1 MRHKKD
7 IKKLSRNK
15 SHRKALIRNMAI
27 SFFQNQKIITTSAKA
42 KQLTRFVEKLITLA
56 KKGTLS
62 DYRRINQ
69 FINHPETVK
78 KIIDLS
84 KRFTDKNGGYTQI
97 IKVGFRRGDG
107 AEKVILKLL

>member
-15 SHRKALIRNMAI
+15 SHRKALMRNMAI

-42 KQLTRFVEKLITLA
+42 KQLRRIVDRLITLA

-69 FINHPETVK
+69 FINHPKTTK
-78 KIIDLS
+78 KIIDIS
-84 KRFTDKNGGYTQI
+84 KRFTEKKSGYTQI
-97 IKVGFRRGDG
+97 IKVGFRKGDS
-107 AEKVILKLL
+107 AEKVMLKLL